1 MNDDAQRGNE
11 GRGRS
16 CAAASTRWRAFTLI
30 ELLVTIAIITVLLS
44 MLLPAIGSAIAL
56 ARSRK
61 CQSGQR
67 SVGFDFSIFADDT
80 LHPYRGEGSRAKSFQ
95 LRAFINAQYQ
105 INEFWAWGNV
115 DEVELPDGEGHDP
128 MHCPGVA
135 GPITL
140 VRGRQATSGGVG
152 PPENLSF
159 GFNIR
164 LHQAEVRDSNGQLRV
179 IQPLDIGSA
188 VLDAGADKVPLMW
201 DIDPLAALDR
211 GVTPLLSGPSLGSNG
226 IFGEDRYW
234 FPGQRHH
241 GMGNYLFLDGHVEE
255 TSTPLS
261 NRWNWGYS
269 PIVR

>member
-1 MNDDAQRGNE
+1 MNDDAQPGKV
-11 GRGRS
+11 GRGHS
-16 CAAASTRWRAFTLI
+16 LAGAPTRVRAYTLL
-30 ELLVTIAIITVLLS
+30 ELLVSIAIITVLLS

-80 LHPYRGEGSRAKSFQ
+80 LHPYRGEGSRRNSFQ
-95 LRAFINAQYQ
+95 LRSFINAEYQ

-115 DEVELPDGEGHDP
+115 DEVELPDSAGRDP
-128 MHCPGVA
+128 MRCPLMA

-140 VRGRQATSGGVG
+140 VRGRQATAGGVG

-164 LHQAEVRDSNGQLRV
+164 FHQAEVLDANGQLRT
-179 IQPLDIGSA
+179 IQPLNIASA
-188 VLDAGADKVPLMW
+188 MLDVRADKVPLMW
-201 DIDPLAALDR
+201 DIDAGAAVDL
-211 GVTPLLSGPSLGSNG
+211 GVNPLLTGPSLGSDG
-226 IFGEDRYW
+226 MLAGDRYW

-255 TSTPLS
+255 TSTPLN

-269 PIVR
+269 PMAR